1 MTVPGW
7 PKGMT
12 RGAVDDVREGR
23 GLPPLGSLSHEAK
36 LRMMTNL
43 LIQSP
48 LFAPDM
54 KDRNERIQAAYD
66 LAWMM
71 ENNS

>member
-1 MTVPGW
+1 MNVPGW

-12 RGAVDDVREGR
+12 QGAVADIREGR

-36 LRMMTNL
+36 LRRMTNL
-43 LIQSP
+43 LIQSD

-54 KDRNERIQAAYD
+54 ADRDQRIQAAYD
-66 LAWMM
+66 LAYLM
-71 ENNS
+71 ENNA